1 MVSGSG
7 PGKRTM
13 PIKIA
18 MMGLKTGEMLIVATS
33 RIRIKLAPPKYRRR
47 WGIETLFFCLKTRG
61 LGLEDTHITDPH
73 KLATLKSIFAIAFC
87 RAYKTGL
94 WVARTKPPRRTVHGR
109 LQQSIFALGVNTFR
123 KVMVRMSELEIFD
136 YIAELFKP
144 NILRKPLIELVF

>member
-7 PGKRTM
+7 PGKRTT

-18 MMGLKTGEMLIVATS
+18 MMGLKTGESLIAVTS
-33 RIRIKLAPPKYRRR
+33 RIRIKSALPKYRRR

-61 LGLEDTHITDPH
+61 LGLEDTPITDPH

-109 LQQSIFALGVNTFR
+109 LQQSIFALGINPFR
-123 KVMVRMSELEIFD
+123 KAWLECLNLKSSIISQS
-136 YIAELFKP
+136 YSNQTSLG
-144 NILRKPLIELVF
+144 NR